1 MLVEALYLVSIALF
15 GCAVLGAAQLP
26 NGILLVISLFPVFLA
41 LVLGCMMWLVAA
53 QVFGLPIS
61 IGTLAV
67 PIAVAFGMRR
77 LSDRNLSIAVWG
89 IAAIGMLFAYFAI
102 SLADFG

>member
-1 MLVEALYLVSIALF
+1 MLVEALYLISIALF
-15 GCAVLGAAQLP
+15 GCVVLGAAQLP

-41 LVLGCMMWLVAA
+41 LILGCMMWLVAA

-61 IGTLAV
+61 IGTLLV
-67 PIAVAFGMRR
+67 PVGAAIAMRR
-77 LSDRNLSIAVWG
+77 LSDRNLSIAVWS
-89 IAAIGMLFAYFAI
+89 IAAVGMLFAYFAI